1 MFASK
6 SERKV
11 RYSIRKFSIGV
22 ASVVVASLF
31 LGGVVHA
38 EVVGG
43 GNTPTVTSSGQDRLK
58 EYRQQLIKELG
69 ETALPEDKKA
79 EYRKQIEQEMD
90 YSVLAEI
97 ENNFHQESL
106 EIRNKEHDEV
116 VEKAKTEFPRYLD
129 QILTGLEKLVD
140 EKDSQFEKLIQEA
153 KDIVEEYKRRFDK
166 GIDSQDIKRLEQE
179 GKNKLD
185 KLVEDFKNSLSNQQS
200 EPSGNSNSSN
210 GRGDTT
216 KPANQGLDSDSP
228 SGKEHN
234 NPTPPKVEN
243 QGGNIVSTEKTT
255 ETNLKEAKETAKTT
269 LDNYMLTRLKRENG
283 GAFWFGELLKE
294 SKESVEKYKKMFD
307 EASSKERVET
317 LVKEAEQE
325 IEALVVKHKGR
336 EIGLERD
343 KAKEEVTKHL
353 TGLLDDIKK
362 NLEKEQHINTVELIK
377 KLKDIEKTYLHKL
390 DESTQKAQL
399 KKLVAESR
407 SKLDEALS
415 NFKKS
420 LSSSSNSG
428 SSTKPETPEKPEKPT
443 PSKPAEPEVGNQSD
457 KPAPSLSDTKEVQD
471 LIKKGF
477 QELEKLE
484 KSLQE
489 LNEKAELPDE
499 EFYGKQKT
507 IWDDQKSTIQKSIK
521 DFKDIVKDIASQY
534 HKENYFKKYNSDFKD
549 YQLYVQMEIM
559 TRQVRDYLLRYPKDG
574 DIIKE
579 FESGMKQT
587 ASDNYSNLSS
597 DNLKGYFEKNFRS
610 AFEKIQEIVR
620 KLEKKAPA
628 PKTPEKSEEPAP
640 SKPAEKEQ
648 NPSGSTTG
656 SHSGSTSSSGGSSAS
671 TKPKSP
677 EKPEQPAPSKPAEKE
692 QNPSGSATG
701 SHSGSTSS
709 SGSSSAST
717 KPKSP
722 EKPEQPAPSKPAEK
736 EQNLSGSTAGS
747 QSGSTSSSGS
757 SSASTK
763 PKSPEKPG
771 EPTPSNPSGN
781 ETNSSSPTRS
791 NSLSPTL
798 SSQPTS
804 PVQKVFTTEQGNT
817 KITVMFETATEAD
830 SVNLKEVTTKEM
842 IDNVTRQTGQGT
854 VRIFDISL
862 SKDGKETHV
871 KGERVVRLAIGN
883 IDSEIQVYH
892 VKENG
897 ELELLPS
904 TVENGQVVF
913 KTSHFSLFAI
923 KTLPKKQMATEP
935 EENREGKTQS
945 DDKEM
950 VLLADKA
957 NQMSEN
963 RSNSDKKDKQ
973 ALPSTGTMST
983 LLMEFLGLISLVGV
997 YLLKGKK
1004 TEND

>member
-38 EVVGG
+38 EGSVPANHPSPQKV
-43 GNTPTVTSSGQDRLK
+43 SSGDK
-58 EYRQQLIKELG
+58 EYEDVVRKVNIELSEYMDKSLAKLNQSASG
-69 ETALPEDKKA
+69 FPEILQKVRGVV
-79 EYRKQIEQEMD
+79 EGYRKQI
-90 YSVLAEI
+90 
-97 ENNFHQESL
+97 
-106 EIRNKEHDEV
+106 DEALSKDG
-116 VEKAKTEFPRYLD
+116 VEKLGEEAKKKIDELVEAFQNNSD
-129 QILTGLEKLVD
+129 NQIPPKDPSQNDGVQGDAPSAGQGKQPGVSNPGDSKPVPPETSGETKPKDSNNSTTTLEK
-140 EKDSQFEKLIQEA
+140 E
-153 KDIVEEYKRRFDK
+153 
-166 GIDSQDIKRLEQE
+166 
-179 GKNKLD
+179 
-185 KLVEDFKNSLSNQQS
+185 
-200 EPSGNSNSSN
+200 
-210 GRGDTT
+210 
-216 KPANQGLDSDSP
+216 
-228 SGKEHN
+228 
-234 NPTPPKVEN
+234 
-243 QGGNIVSTEKTT
+243 
-255 ETNLKEAKETAKTT
+255 LKEAKETAKTT
-269 LDNYMLTRLKRENG
+269 LDNYRESRLKQENG
-283 GAFWFGELLKE
+283 GVFWFTDLLKE

-343 KAKEEVTKHL
+343 KAKEAVTKHL

-362 NLEKEQHINTVELIK
+362 NLEKDKHINTVELIK
-377 KLKDIEKTYLHKL
+377 KLEDIEKMYLHKL

-399 KKLVAESR
+399 QDLVTESR
-407 SKLDEALS
+407 LKLDEALS
-415 NFKKS
+415 NFKKG
-420 LSSSSNSG
+420 LSS
-428 SSTKPETPEKPEKPT
+428 T
-443 PSKPAEPEVGNQSD
+443 GNN
-457 KPAPSLSDTKEVQD
+457 K
-471 LIKKGF
+471 
-477 QELEKLE
+477 
-484 KSLQE
+484 
-489 LNEKAELPDE
+489 
-499 EFYGKQKT
+499 
-507 IWDDQKSTIQKSIK
+507 
-521 DFKDIVKDIASQY
+521 
-534 HKENYFKKYNSDFKD
+534 
-549 YQLYVQMEIM
+549 
-559 TRQVRDYLLRYPKDG
+559 
-574 DIIKE
+574 
-579 FESGMKQT
+579 
-587 ASDNYSNLSS
+587 
-597 DNLKGYFEKNFRS
+597 
-610 AFEKIQEIVR
+610 
-620 KLEKKAPA
+620 
-628 PKTPEKSEEPAP
+628 
-640 SKPAEKEQ
+640 
-648 NPSGSTTG
+648 
-656 SHSGSTSSSGGSSAS
+656 
-671 TKPKSP
+671 
-677 EKPEQPAPSKPAEKE
+677 
-692 QNPSGSATG
+692 
-701 SHSGSTSS
+701 
-709 SGSSSAST
+709 
-717 KPKSP
+717 
-722 EKPEQPAPSKPAEK
+722 
-736 EQNLSGSTAGS
+736 
-747 QSGSTSSSGS
+747 
-757 SSASTK
+757 
-763 PKSPEKPG
+763 
-771 EPTPSNPSGN
+771 
-781 ETNSSSPTRS
+781 
-791 NSLSPTL
+791 LSPTL
-798 SSQPTS
+798 PSQSKSDVSKPQVKS

-935 EENREGKTQS
+935 EANREGKTQS

>member
-11 RYSIRKFSIGV
+11 RYSIRKFSVGV

-38 EVVGG
+38 QGVGG
-43 GNTPTVTSSGQDRLK
+43 GNNPMVTSSGEDRLK
-58 EYRQQLIKELG
+58 EYRQQLIKELE
-69 ETALPEDKKA
+69 ETDLSSSRKT
-79 EYRKQIEQEMD
+79 YYQKQIETETNPQKL
-90 YSVLAEI
+90 VEI
-97 ENNFHQESL
+97 ENNFHNESRIDHDQAVDQASTSLSMYMTSLLNELDTSAPGFGDILQQAQGIVREYQEKIGGASD
-106 EIRNKEHDEV
+106 R
-116 VEKAKTEFPRYLD
+116 EK
-129 QILTGLEKLVD
+129 IEKL
-140 EKDSQFEKLIQEA
+140 Q
-153 KDIVEEYKRRFDK
+153 
-166 GIDSQDIKRLEQE
+166 QE
-179 GKNKLD
+179 GQTKLD

-377 KLKDIEKTYLHKL
+377 KLKDIEKMYLHKL
-390 DESTQKAQL
+390 DESTQKTQL
-399 KKLVAESR
+399 KKLVAESQ

-415 NFKKS
+415 NFKKG

-428 SSTKPETPEKPEKPT
+428 SSTKPETPEKSEEPT
-443 PSKPAEPEVGNQSD
+443 PSKPAEKEQNPSGSTAGSHSGSTSSSASSSAST
-457 KPAPSLSDTKEVQD
+457 KP
-471 LIKKGF
+471 
-477 QELEKLE
+477 
-484 KSLQE
+484 KS
-489 LNEKAELPDE
+489 
-499 EFYGKQKT
+499 
-507 IWDDQKSTIQKSIK
+507 
-521 DFKDIVKDIASQY
+521 
-534 HKENYFKKYNSDFKD
+534 
-549 YQLYVQMEIM
+549 
-559 TRQVRDYLLRYPKDG
+559 
-574 DIIKE
+574 
-579 FESGMKQT
+579 
-587 ASDNYSNLSS
+587 
-597 DNLKGYFEKNFRS
+597 
-610 AFEKIQEIVR
+610 
-620 KLEKKAPA
+620 
-628 PKTPEKSEEPAP
+628 PEKPERPAP

-648 NPSGSTTG
+648 NPSGSTAG
-656 SHSGSTSSSGGSSAS
+656 SHSGSTSSSA
-671 TKPKSP
+671 
-677 EKPEQPAPSKPAEKE
+677 
-692 QNPSGSATG
+692 
-701 SHSGSTSS
+701 
-709 SGSSSAST
+709 SSSAST

-722 EKPEQPAPSKPAEK
+722 EKPERPAPSK
-736 EQNLSGSTAGS
+736 
-747 QSGSTSSSGS
+747 
-757 SSASTK
+757 
-763 PKSPEKPG
+763 
-771 EPTPSNPSGN
+771 PSGN

-804 PVQKVFTTEQGNT
+804 TVQKVFTTQNGNA

>member
-38 EVVGG
+38 EGVGG
-43 GNTPTVTSSGQDRLK
+43 TSQGIPLKATDKDELYEKAVKEVNIEISKHMSNRLDQLDRQSSGFTEILK
-58 EYRQQLIKELG
+58 KIQGVVESYRQKIDSVSTKSMVEELG
-69 ETALPEDKKA
+69 RQAKKEIDEEIKLFQNHSDGKSTPKDTSRNDGVQGDDSSVGQGEQPGASNPGDSKPVPPETSGETKPKDSN
-79 EYRKQIEQEMD
+79 D
-90 YSVLAEI
+90 S
-97 ENNFHQESL
+97 
-106 EIRNKEHDEV
+106 
-116 VEKAKTEFPRYLD
+116 T
-129 QILTGLEKLVD
+129 TTLEK
-140 EKDSQFEKLIQEA
+140 E
-153 KDIVEEYKRRFDK
+153 
-166 GIDSQDIKRLEQE
+166 
-179 GKNKLD
+179 
-185 KLVEDFKNSLSNQQS
+185 
-200 EPSGNSNSSN
+200 
-210 GRGDTT
+210 
-216 KPANQGLDSDSP
+216 
-228 SGKEHN
+228 
-234 NPTPPKVEN
+234 
-243 QGGNIVSTEKTT
+243 
-255 ETNLKEAKETAKTT
+255 LKEAKETAKTT

-443 PSKPAEPEVGNQSD
+443 PSKPAE
-457 KPAPSLSDTKEVQD
+457 
-471 LIKKGF
+471 
-477 QELEKLE
+477 
-484 KSLQE
+484 
-489 LNEKAELPDE
+489 
-499 EFYGKQKT
+499 
-507 IWDDQKSTIQKSIK
+507 
-521 DFKDIVKDIASQY
+521 
-534 HKENYFKKYNSDFKD
+534 
-549 YQLYVQMEIM
+549 
-559 TRQVRDYLLRYPKDG
+559 
-574 DIIKE
+574 
-579 FESGMKQT
+579 
-587 ASDNYSNLSS
+587 
-597 DNLKGYFEKNFRS
+597 
-610 AFEKIQEIVR
+610 
-620 KLEKKAPA
+620 
-628 PKTPEKSEEPAP
+628 
-640 SKPAEKEQ
+640 KEQ
-648 NPSGSTTG
+648 NPSGST
-656 SHSGSTSSSGGSSAS
+656 A
-671 TKPKSP
+671 
-677 EKPEQPAPSKPAEKE
+677 
-692 QNPSGSATG
+692 G

-722 EKPEQPAPSKPAEK
+722 EKEQEVEPSTPSK
-736 EQNLSGSTAGS
+736 
-747 QSGSTSSSGS
+747 
-757 SSASTK
+757 
-763 PKSPEKPG
+763 
-771 EPTPSNPSGN
+771 PSGN

-804 PVQKVFTTEQGNT
+804 TVQKVFTTQNGNT

-923 KTLPKKQMATEP
+923 KMLPKKQMVAEP
-935 EENREGKTQS
+935 EANREGKTQS

>member
-38 EVVGG
+38 EGVGG
-43 GNTPTVTSSGQDRLK
+43 TSQGIPLKATDKDELYEKAVKEVNIEISKHMSNRLDQLDRQSSGFTEILK
-58 EYRQQLIKELG
+58 KIQGVVESYRQKIDSVSTKSMVEELG
-69 ETALPEDKKA
+69 RQAKKEIDEEIKLFQNHSDGKSTPKDTSRNDGVQGDDSSVGQGEQPGASNPGDSKPVPPETSGETKPKDSN
-79 EYRKQIEQEMD
+79 D
-90 YSVLAEI
+90 S
-97 ENNFHQESL
+97 
-106 EIRNKEHDEV
+106 
-116 VEKAKTEFPRYLD
+116 T
-129 QILTGLEKLVD
+129 TTLEK
-140 EKDSQFEKLIQEA
+140 E
-153 KDIVEEYKRRFDK
+153 
-166 GIDSQDIKRLEQE
+166 
-179 GKNKLD
+179 
-185 KLVEDFKNSLSNQQS
+185 
-200 EPSGNSNSSN
+200 
-210 GRGDTT
+210 
-216 KPANQGLDSDSP
+216 
-228 SGKEHN
+228 
-234 NPTPPKVEN
+234 
-243 QGGNIVSTEKTT
+243 
-255 ETNLKEAKETAKTT
+255 LKEAKETAKTT

-336 EIGLERD
+336 EIGLERN
-343 KAKEEVTKHL
+343 KAKEAVTKHL
-353 TGLLDDIKK
+353 AKLLDDIKK

-377 KLKDIEKTYLHKL
+377 NLKDIEKTYLHKL

-399 KKLVAESR
+399 QNLVTESQ

-415 NFKKS
+415 NFKKG

-428 SSTKPETPEKPEKPT
+428 SSTKPETPEKPEQPT

-587 ASDNYSNLSS
+587 ASDNYSNLSG

-628 PKTPEKSEEPAP
+628 PKTPEKSEQPTP

-648 NPSGSTTG
+648 NPSGSTT
-656 SHSGSTSSSGGSSAS
+656 
-671 TKPKSP
+671 
-677 EKPEQPAPSKPAEKE
+677 
-692 QNPSGSATG
+692 
-701 SHSGSTSS
+701 
-709 SGSSSAST
+709 
-717 KPKSP
+717 
-722 EKPEQPAPSKPAEK
+722 
-736 EQNLSGSTAGS
+736 GS

-763 PKSPEKPG
+763 PKSPEKPERPAPSKPAEKEQNPSG
-771 EPTPSNPSGN
+771 TTAGSHSGSTSSSGSSSASTKPESPEKEQEVEPSTPSKPSGN

-804 PVQKVFTTEQGNT
+804 TVQKVFTTQNGNT

-883 IDSEIQVYH
+883 IESEIQVYH

-923 KTLPKKQMATEP
+923 KMLPKKQMVAEP
-935 EENREGKTQS
+935 EANREGKTQS

-963 RSNSDKKDKQ
+963 HSNSDKKDKQ

>member
-43 GNTPTVTSSGQDRLK
+43 GNNPMVTSSGQDRLK
-58 EYRQQLIKELG
+58 EYRQQLIKELE

-79 EYRKQIEQEMD
+79 EYRKRIEQEMN

-116 VEKAKTEFPRYLD
+116 VEKAKTEFPGYLN
-129 QILTGLEKLVD
+129 QILMGLEKLVD
-140 EKDSQFEKLIQEA
+140 EKDPQFDKLIQEA
-153 KDIVEEYKRRFDK
+153 KDIVEEYKRRFDE

-200 EPSGNSNSSN
+200 KPSGNSNSSN

-269 LDNYMLTRLKRENG
+269 LDNYMLTRLKKENG
-283 GAFWFGELLKE
+283 GVFWFTDLLRE
-294 SKESVEKYKKMFD
+294 SKESVEKYKRMFD
-307 EASSKERVET
+307 EALSKEKVEN

-343 KAKEEVTKHL
+343 KAKEAVTKHL
-353 TGLLDDIKK
+353 AKLLDDIKK

-377 KLKDIEKTYLHKL
+377 NLKDIEKTYLHKL

-399 KKLVAESR
+399 KKLVAESQL
-407 SKLDEALS
+407 KLDEALS
-415 NFKKS
+415 NFKKG

-428 SSTKPETPEKPEKPT
+428 SSTKPETPEKTEQPA
-443 PSKPAEPEVGNQSD
+443 PSKPAEKEQNPSGSTAGSHSGSTSSSGSSSAST
-457 KPAPSLSDTKEVQD
+457 KP
-471 LIKKGF
+471 
-477 QELEKLE
+477 
-484 KSLQE
+484 KS
-489 LNEKAELPDE
+489 
-499 EFYGKQKT
+499 
-507 IWDDQKSTIQKSIK
+507 
-521 DFKDIVKDIASQY
+521 
-534 HKENYFKKYNSDFKD
+534 
-549 YQLYVQMEIM
+549 
-559 TRQVRDYLLRYPKDG
+559 
-574 DIIKE
+574 
-579 FESGMKQT
+579 
-587 ASDNYSNLSS
+587 
-597 DNLKGYFEKNFRS
+597 
-610 AFEKIQEIVR
+610 
-620 KLEKKAPA
+620 
-628 PKTPEKSEEPAP
+628 PEKPERPAP

-656 SHSGSTSSSGGSSAS
+656 SHSGSTSSSGSSNAS

-677 EKPEQPAPSKPAEKE
+677 EKEQEVEPSTPSK
-692 QNPSGSATG
+692 
-701 SHSGSTSS
+701 
-709 SGSSSAST
+709 
-717 KPKSP
+717 
-722 EKPEQPAPSKPAEK
+722 
-736 EQNLSGSTAGS
+736 
-747 QSGSTSSSGS
+747 
-757 SSASTK
+757 
-763 PKSPEKPG
+763 
-771 EPTPSNPSGN
+771 PSGN
-781 ETNSSSPTRS
+781 ETNSSSSTRS

-804 PVQKVFTTEQGNT
+804 TVQKVFTTQNGNA

-957 NQMSEN
+957 TQMSEN
-963 RSNSDKKDKQ
+963 HSNSDKKDKQ

-997 YLLKGKK
+997 YLLRGKK

>member
-43 GNTPTVTSSGQDRLK
+43 GNNPMVTSSGQDRLK
-58 EYRQQLIKELG
+58 EYKQQLIKEL
-69 ETALPEDKKA
+69 EDTDLSSDRKA
-79 EYRKQIEQEMD
+79 DYRKQIEDGKD
-90 YSVLAEI
+90 YSTLASVQNQFYDEART
-97 ENNFHQESL
+97 
-106 EIRNKEHDEV
+106 IRETKRNEAVVQAKLLLSKYMEHRLDE
-116 VEKAKTEFPRYLD
+116 
-129 QILTGLEKLVD
+129 LTKLEKQD
-140 EKDSQFEKLIQEA
+140 NSKIGE
-153 KDIVEEYKRRFDK
+153 IVEGVKSIVRKYQSMFDEAYDEAEVEQMRQK
-166 GIDSQDIKRLEQE
+166 GQSE
-179 GKNKLD
+179 LD

-269 LDNYMLTRLKRENG
+269 LDNYRKSRLTKLNPA
-283 GAFWFGELLKE
+283 AFWFGDLLLASQKTLSEYSTQFE
-294 SKESVEKYKKMFD
+294 S
-307 EASSKERVET
+307 ASSKEEV
-317 LVKEAEQE
+317 
-325 IEALVVKHKGR
+325 EALIEKSKQAIDELIATHQNR
-336 EIGLERD
+336 EISLERD
-343 KAKEEVTKHL
+343 KAKAAVTKHL

-390 DESTQKAQL
+390 DDSTQKAQL
-399 KKLVAESR
+399 QNLVTESQ

-415 NFKKS
+415 NFKKG

-428 SSTKPETPEKPEKPT
+428 SSTKPETPEKPEQPT
-443 PSKPAEPEVGNQSD
+443 
-457 KPAPSLSDTKEVQD
+457 
-471 LIKKGF
+471 
-477 QELEKLE
+477 
-484 KSLQE
+484 
-489 LNEKAELPDE
+489 
-499 EFYGKQKT
+499 
-507 IWDDQKSTIQKSIK
+507 
-521 DFKDIVKDIASQY
+521 
-534 HKENYFKKYNSDFKD
+534 
-549 YQLYVQMEIM
+549 
-559 TRQVRDYLLRYPKDG
+559 
-574 DIIKE
+574 
-579 FESGMKQT
+579 
-587 ASDNYSNLSS
+587 
-597 DNLKGYFEKNFRS
+597 
-610 AFEKIQEIVR
+610 
-620 KLEKKAPA
+620 
-628 PKTPEKSEEPAP
+628 P

-648 NPSGSTTG
+648 TPSGSTAG

-692 QNPSGSATG
+692 QNPSGSTTG

-722 EKPEQPAPSKPAEK
+722 EKEQEVEPSTPSK
-736 EQNLSGSTAGS
+736 
-747 QSGSTSSSGS
+747 
-757 SSASTK
+757 
-763 PKSPEKPG
+763 
-771 EPTPSNPSGN
+771 PSGN

-804 PVQKVFTTEQGNT
+804 TVQKVFTTQNGNA

-923 KTLPKKQMATEP
+923 KMLPKKQMVAEP
-935 EENREGKTQS
+935 EANREGKTQS

>member
-38 EVVGG
+38 EGVGG
-43 GNTPTVTSSGQDRLK
+43 GNNPTVTSSGQDRLK
-58 EYRQQLIKELG
+58 EYRQQLIKELE
-69 ETALPEDKKA
+69 ETDLSSDRKA
-79 EYRKQIEQEMD
+79 DYRKQIETETNPQKL
-90 YSVLAEI
+90 VEI
-97 ENNFHQESL
+97 ENNFHNESRIDHDQAVDQASTSLSMYMTSLLNELDTSAPGFGDILQQAQGIVREYQEKIGGASD
-106 EIRNKEHDEV
+106 R
-116 VEKAKTEFPRYLD
+116 EK
-129 QILTGLEKLVD
+129 IEKL
-140 EKDSQFEKLIQEA
+140 Q
-153 KDIVEEYKRRFDK
+153 
-166 GIDSQDIKRLEQE
+166 QE
-179 GKNKLD
+179 GQTKLD

-200 EPSGNSNSSN
+200 KPSGNSNS
-210 GRGDTT
+210 
-216 KPANQGLDSDSP
+216 

-255 ETNLKEAKETAKTT
+255 EINLKEAKETAKTT
-269 LDNYMLTRLKRENG
+269 LDNYMLTRLKKENG
-283 GAFWFGELLKE
+283 GVFWFTDLLRE
-294 SKESVEKYKKMFD
+294 SKESVEKYKRMFD
-307 EASSKERVET
+307 EASSKEKVEN

-336 EIGLERD
+336 EISLERN
-343 KAKEEVTKHL
+343 KAKEAVTKHL

-399 KKLVAESR
+399 KKLVAESQ

-415 NFKKS
+415 NFKKD
-420 LSSSSNSG
+420 LSSSSNLG
-428 SSTKPETPEKPEKPT
+428 SSTKPETPEKP
-443 PSKPAEPEVGNQSD
+443 
-457 KPAPSLSDTKEVQD
+457 
-471 LIKKGF
+471 
-477 QELEKLE
+477 
-484 KSLQE
+484 
-489 LNEKAELPDE
+489 
-499 EFYGKQKT
+499 
-507 IWDDQKSTIQKSIK
+507 
-521 DFKDIVKDIASQY
+521 
-534 HKENYFKKYNSDFKD
+534 
-549 YQLYVQMEIM
+549 
-559 TRQVRDYLLRYPKDG
+559 
-574 DIIKE
+574 
-579 FESGMKQT
+579 
-587 ASDNYSNLSS
+587 
-597 DNLKGYFEKNFRS
+597 
-610 AFEKIQEIVR
+610 
-620 KLEKKAPA
+620 
-628 PKTPEKSEEPAP
+628 EEPAP

-648 NPSGSTTG
+648 NPSGST
-656 SHSGSTSSSGGSSAS
+656 A
-671 TKPKSP
+671 
-677 EKPEQPAPSKPAEKE
+677 
-692 QNPSGSATG
+692 G

-722 EKPEQPAPSKPAEK
+722 EKPEEPAPSKPAEK
-736 EQNLSGSTAGS
+736 EQNPSGSTAGS
-747 QSGSTSSSGS
+747 HSGSTSSSGS

-771 EPTPSNPSGN
+771 EPTPSKPSGN

-804 PVQKVFTTEQGNT
+804 TVQKVFTTQNGNT

-923 KTLPKKQMATEP
+923 KILPKKQMVAEP
-935 EENREGKTQS
+935 EANREGKTQS
-945 DDKEM
+945 DDKET

>member
-38 EVVGG
+38 QGVGG
-43 GNTPTVTSSGQDRLK
+43 GNSPMVTSSGQDRLK
-58 EYRQQLIKELG
+58 EYRQQLIKEL
-69 ETALPEDKKA
+69 EDTDLSSSRKT
-79 EYRKQIEQEMD
+79 YYQKQIETETD
-90 YSVLAEI
+90 ASKLTELG
-97 ENNFHQESL
+97 NNFHNESRIDHDQAVDQASTSL
-106 EIRNKEHDEV
+106 SMYMTNLLNELDSSASGFEGVLKQAMEIVKEYQRKFGEDHNRKEI
-116 VEKAKTEFPRYLD
+116 EQL
-129 QILTGLEKLVD
+129 Q
-140 EKDSQFEKLIQEA
+140 
-153 KDIVEEYKRRFDK
+153 
-166 GIDSQDIKRLEQE
+166 QE
-179 GKNKLD
+179 GQTKLD

-377 KLKDIEKTYLHKL
+377 TLKDIEKMYLHKL

-399 KKLVAESR
+399 QNLVTESQ

-415 NFKKS
+415 NFKKG

-428 SSTKPETPEKPEKPT
+428 SSTKPETPEKPEEPT
-443 PSKPAEPEVGNQSD
+443 
-457 KPAPSLSDTKEVQD
+457 
-471 LIKKGF
+471 
-477 QELEKLE
+477 
-484 KSLQE
+484 
-489 LNEKAELPDE
+489 
-499 EFYGKQKT
+499 
-507 IWDDQKSTIQKSIK
+507 
-521 DFKDIVKDIASQY
+521 
-534 HKENYFKKYNSDFKD
+534 
-549 YQLYVQMEIM
+549 
-559 TRQVRDYLLRYPKDG
+559 
-574 DIIKE
+574 
-579 FESGMKQT
+579 
-587 ASDNYSNLSS
+587 
-597 DNLKGYFEKNFRS
+597 
-610 AFEKIQEIVR
+610 
-620 KLEKKAPA
+620 
-628 PKTPEKSEEPAP
+628 P

-648 NPSGSTTG
+648 NPSGST
-656 SHSGSTSSSGGSSAS
+656 A
-671 TKPKSP
+671 
-677 EKPEQPAPSKPAEKE
+677 
-692 QNPSGSATG
+692 G

-717 KPKSP
+717 KPETP
-722 EKPEQPAPSKPAEK
+722 EKSERPAPSKPAEK
-736 EQNLSGSTAGS
+736 EQNPSGTTAGSHSGSTSSSGS
-747 QSGSTSSSGS
+747 SSASTKPETPEKPEQPAPSKSAEKEQNPSGSTTGSHSGSTSSSGS

-771 EPTPSNPSGN
+771 EPTPSKPSGN
-781 ETNSSSPTRS
+781 EINSSSPTGS

-804 PVQKVFTTEQGNT
+804 TVQKVFTTQNGNT

-842 IDNVTRQTGQGT
+842 LDNVIRQTGQGT

-871 KGERVVRLAIGN
+871 NGERVVRLAIGN

-923 KTLPKKQMATEP
+923 KMLPKKQMVAEP
-935 EENREGKTQS
+935 EANREGKTQS

-963 RSNSDKKDKQ
+963 HSNSDKKDKQ

>member
-38 EVVGG
+38 EGVGN
-43 GNTPTVTSSGQDRLK
+43 GNNPTVTSSVQDKLK
-58 EYRQQLIKELG
+58 GYRQQLIKEL
-69 ETALPEDKKA
+69 EDTDLSSDRKA
-79 EYRKQIEQEMD
+79 DYRKQIEDGKD
-90 YSVLAEI
+90 YSTLASVQNQFYDEART
-97 ENNFHQESL
+97 
-106 EIRNKEHDEV
+106 IRETKRNEAVVQAKLLLSKYMGHRLDE
-116 VEKAKTEFPRYLD
+116 
-129 QILTGLEKLVD
+129 LTKLTKQD
-140 EKDSQFEKLIQEA
+140 NSKIGE
-153 KDIVEEYKRRFDK
+153 IVEGVKSIVLKYQSMFDGAYDEAEVEQLRQK
-166 GIDSQDIKRLEQE
+166 GQSE
-179 GKNKLD
+179 LD

-269 LDNYMLTRLKRENG
+269 LSAYRLTRLKQENG
-283 GAFWFGELLKE
+283 GVFWFTDLLRE
-294 SKESVEKYKKMFD
+294 SKESVEKYIRMFD
-307 EASSKERVET
+307 EASSKEKVEN
-317 LVKEAEQE
+317 LLKEAEQE
-325 IEALVVKHKGR
+325 IEDLVVKHKGR

-343 KAKEEVTKHL
+343 KAKEAVTKHL

-377 KLKDIEKTYLHKL
+377 KLKDIEKMYLHKL

-399 KKLVAESR
+399 QNLVTESR
-407 SKLDEALS
+407 LKLDEALS
-415 NFKKS
+415 NFKKG

-428 SSTKPETPEKPEKPT
+428 SSTKPETPEKPEQPT
-443 PSKPAEPEVGNQSD
+443 PSKPAEKEQNPSGSTAGSHSGSTSSSGSSSASTKPETPE
-457 KPAPSLSDTKEVQD
+457 KPERPAPSKPAEKEQNPSGSTAGSHSGSTSSSGSSSASTKP
-471 LIKKGF
+471 KSP
-477 QELEKLE
+477 EKPGE
-484 KSLQE
+484 
-489 LNEKAELPDE
+489 
-499 EFYGKQKT
+499 
-507 IWDDQKSTIQKSIK
+507 
-521 DFKDIVKDIASQY
+521 
-534 HKENYFKKYNSDFKD
+534 
-549 YQLYVQMEIM
+549 
-559 TRQVRDYLLRYPKDG
+559 
-574 DIIKE
+574 
-579 FESGMKQT
+579 
-587 ASDNYSNLSS
+587 
-597 DNLKGYFEKNFRS
+597 
-610 AFEKIQEIVR
+610 
-620 KLEKKAPA
+620 PA
-628 PKTPEKSEEPAP
+628 PSKPAEKEQNPSDSTTGSHSGSTSSSGSSSASTKPKSPEKPERPAP

-656 SHSGSTSSSGGSSAS
+656 SHSGSTSSSG
-671 TKPKSP
+671 
-677 EKPEQPAPSKPAEKE
+677 
-692 QNPSGSATG
+692 
-701 SHSGSTSS
+701 
-709 SGSSSAST
+709 SSSAST

-722 EKPEQPAPSKPAEK
+722 EKPE
-736 EQNLSGSTAGS
+736 
-747 QSGSTSSSGS
+747 
-757 SSASTK
+757 
-763 PKSPEKPG
+763 
-771 EPTPSNPSGN
+771 EPTPSKPSGN
-781 ETNSSSPTRS
+781 EINSSSPTGS

-804 PVQKVFTTEQGNT
+804 TVQKVFTTQNGNT

-842 IDNVTRQTGQGT
+842 LDNVIRQTGQGT

-871 KGERVVRLAIGN
+871 NGERVVRLAIGN

-923 KTLPKKQMATEP
+923 KMLPKKQMVAEP
-935 EENREGKTQS
+935 EANREGKTQS

-963 RSNSDKKDKQ
+963 HSNSDKKDKQ

>member
-38 EVVGG
+38 QGVGG
-43 GNTPTVTSSGQDRLK
+43 GNSPMVTSSGQDRLK
-58 EYRQQLIKELG
+58 EYRQQLIKEL
-69 ETALPEDKKA
+69 EDTDLSSSRKT
-79 EYRKQIEQEMD
+79 YYQKQIETETD
-90 YSVLAEI
+90 ASKLTELG
-97 ENNFHQESL
+97 NNFHNESRIDHDQAVDQASTSL
-106 EIRNKEHDEV
+106 SMYMTNLLNELDSSASGFEGVLKQAMEIVKEYQRKFGEDHNRKEI
-116 VEKAKTEFPRYLD
+116 EQL
-129 QILTGLEKLVD
+129 Q
-140 EKDSQFEKLIQEA
+140 
-153 KDIVEEYKRRFDK
+153 
-166 GIDSQDIKRLEQE
+166 QE
-179 GKNKLD
+179 GQTKLD

-377 KLKDIEKTYLHKL
+377 TLKDIEKMYLHKL

-399 KKLVAESR
+399 QNLVTESQ

-415 NFKKS
+415 NFKKG

-428 SSTKPETPEKPEKPT
+428 SSTKPETPEKPEEPT
-443 PSKPAEPEVGNQSD
+443 
-457 KPAPSLSDTKEVQD
+457 
-471 LIKKGF
+471 
-477 QELEKLE
+477 
-484 KSLQE
+484 
-489 LNEKAELPDE
+489 
-499 EFYGKQKT
+499 
-507 IWDDQKSTIQKSIK
+507 
-521 DFKDIVKDIASQY
+521 
-534 HKENYFKKYNSDFKD
+534 
-549 YQLYVQMEIM
+549 
-559 TRQVRDYLLRYPKDG
+559 
-574 DIIKE
+574 
-579 FESGMKQT
+579 
-587 ASDNYSNLSS
+587 
-597 DNLKGYFEKNFRS
+597 
-610 AFEKIQEIVR
+610 
-620 KLEKKAPA
+620 
-628 PKTPEKSEEPAP
+628 P

-648 NPSGSTTG
+648 NPSGST
-656 SHSGSTSSSGGSSAS
+656 A
-671 TKPKSP
+671 
-677 EKPEQPAPSKPAEKE
+677 
-692 QNPSGSATG
+692 G

-717 KPKSP
+717 KPETP
-722 EKPEQPAPSKPAEK
+722 EKPEKPTPSKPAEKEQNPSGTTAGSHSGSTSSSGSSSASTKPETPEKSERPAPSKPAEK
-736 EQNLSGSTAGS
+736 EQNPSGTTAGSHSGSTSSSGS
-747 QSGSTSSSGS
+747 SSASTKPETPEKPEQPAPSKSAEKEQNPSGSTTGSHSGSTSSSGS

-771 EPTPSNPSGN
+771 EPTPSKPSGN
-781 ETNSSSPTRS
+781 EINSSSPTGS

-804 PVQKVFTTEQGNT
+804 TVQKVFTTQNGNT

-842 IDNVTRQTGQGT
+842 LDNVIRQTGQGT

-871 KGERVVRLAIGN
+871 NGERVVRLAIGN

-923 KTLPKKQMATEP
+923 KMLPKKQMVAEP
-935 EENREGKTQS
+935 EANREGKTQS

-963 RSNSDKKDKQ
+963 HSNSDKKDKQ

>member
-1 MFASK
+1 M
-6 SERKV
+6 
-11 RYSIRKFSIGV
+11 YM
-22 ASVVVASLF
+22 ASLLDELDTSAPGF
-31 LGGVVHA
+31 RDILQQAKGIVNEYHKKIGEAYNREEIEKLKQEGQTKLDELTSKFKKGLSSSEQNDHATPKGPSLNDGVQGDDSSAGQGKQPGASNQENPESVP
-38 EVVGG
+38 
-43 GNTPTVTSSGQDRLK
+43 PTAS
-58 EYRQQLIKELG
+58 G
-69 ETALPEDKKA
+69 ETNSPTKPKTSND
-79 EYRKQIEQEMD
+79 
-90 YSVLAEI
+90 S
-97 ENNFHQESL
+97 ENSL
-106 EIRNKEHDEV
+106 ERE
-116 VEKAKTEFPRYLD
+116 L
-129 QILTGLEKLVD
+129 
-140 EKDSQFEKLIQEA
+140 KD
-153 KDIVEEYKRRFDK
+153 
-166 GIDSQDIKRLEQE
+166 
-179 GKNKLD
+179 
-185 KLVEDFKNSLSNQQS
+185 
-200 EPSGNSNSSN
+200 
-210 GRGDTT
+210 
-216 KPANQGLDSDSP
+216 
-228 SGKEHN
+228 
-234 NPTPPKVEN
+234 
-243 QGGNIVSTEKTT
+243 
-255 ETNLKEAKETAKTT
+255 AKETAKTT

-283 GAFWFGELLKE
+283 GVFWFTDLLRE
-294 SKESVEKYKKMFD
+294 SKESVEKYKRMFD
-307 EASSKERVET
+307 EALSKEKVEN

-325 IEALVVKHKGR
+325 IDLVVKHKGR
-336 EIGLERD
+336 EIGLERN
-343 KAKEEVTKHL
+343 KAKEAVTKHL

-377 KLKDIEKTYLHKL
+377 NLKDIEKTYLHKL

-399 KKLVAESR
+399 QNLVTESQ

-415 NFKKS
+415 NFKKG

-428 SSTKPETPEKPEKPT
+428 SSTKPETPEKPE
-443 PSKPAEPEVGNQSD
+443 
-457 KPAPSLSDTKEVQD
+457 
-471 LIKKGF
+471 
-477 QELEKLE
+477 
-484 KSLQE
+484 
-489 LNEKAELPDE
+489 
-499 EFYGKQKT
+499 
-507 IWDDQKSTIQKSIK
+507 
-521 DFKDIVKDIASQY
+521 
-534 HKENYFKKYNSDFKD
+534 
-549 YQLYVQMEIM
+549 
-559 TRQVRDYLLRYPKDG
+559 
-574 DIIKE
+574 
-579 FESGMKQT
+579 
-587 ASDNYSNLSS
+587 
-597 DNLKGYFEKNFRS
+597 
-610 AFEKIQEIVR
+610 
-620 KLEKKAPA
+620 
-628 PKTPEKSEEPAP
+628 EPAP

-648 NPSGSTTG
+648 TPSGTT
-656 SHSGSTSSSGGSSAS
+656 A
-671 TKPKSP
+671 
-677 EKPEQPAPSKPAEKE
+677 
-692 QNPSGSATG
+692 G

-722 EKPEQPAPSKPAEK
+722 EKEQEVEPSTPSK
-736 EQNLSGSTAGS
+736 
-747 QSGSTSSSGS
+747 
-757 SSASTK
+757 
-763 PKSPEKPG
+763 
-771 EPTPSNPSGN
+771 PSGN
-781 ETNSSSPTRS
+781 ETNSSSSTSS

-804 PVQKVFTTEQGNT
+804 TVQKVFTTQNGNA

-871 KGERVVRLAIGN
+871 NGERVVRLAIGN

-935 EENREGKTQS
+935 EANREGKTQS
-945 DDKEM
+945 DNKEM

>member
-38 EVVGG
+38 EGVGG
-43 GNTPTVTSSGQDRLK
+43 GNNPMVTSSGQDKLK

-79 EYRKQIEQEMD
+79 EYRKQIEQEMN
-90 YSVLAEI
+90 YSVLDEI
-97 ENNFHQESL
+97 ANNFHQESL

-116 VEKAKTEFPRYLD
+116 VKKASVSLSNYMTSLLNKLDNSASGFGDILQQAQGIVREYQEKIGGASDREK
-129 QILTGLEKLVD
+129 IEKL
-140 EKDSQFEKLIQEA
+140 Q
-153 KDIVEEYKRRFDK
+153 
-166 GIDSQDIKRLEQE
+166 QE
-179 GKNKLD
+179 GQTKLD
-185 KLVEDFKNSLSNQQS
+185 KLVEDFKNSLSNKQS

-269 LDNYMLTRLKRENG
+269 LDNYMLTRLKKENG
-283 GAFWFGELLKE
+283 GVFWFTDLLRE
-294 SKESVEKYKKMFD
+294 SKESVEKYKRMFD
-307 EASSKERVET
+307 EASSKEKVEN

-336 EIGLERD
+336 EIGLERN
-343 KAKEEVTKHL
+343 KAKEAVTKHL

-399 KKLVAESR
+399 QDLVTESQ

-415 NFKKS
+415 NFKKG
-420 LSSSSNSG
+420 LSSSSNSE
-428 SSTKPETPEKPEKPT
+428 SSTKPETPEKLEKPT
-443 PSKPAEPEVGNQSD
+443 PSKPV
-457 KPAPSLSDTKEVQD
+457 
-471 LIKKGF
+471 
-477 QELEKLE
+477 
-484 KSLQE
+484 
-489 LNEKAELPDE
+489 
-499 EFYGKQKT
+499 
-507 IWDDQKSTIQKSIK
+507 
-521 DFKDIVKDIASQY
+521 
-534 HKENYFKKYNSDFKD
+534 
-549 YQLYVQMEIM
+549 
-559 TRQVRDYLLRYPKDG
+559 
-574 DIIKE
+574 
-579 FESGMKQT
+579 
-587 ASDNYSNLSS
+587 
-597 DNLKGYFEKNFRS
+597 
-610 AFEKIQEIVR
+610 
-620 KLEKKAPA
+620 
-628 PKTPEKSEEPAP
+628 
-640 SKPAEKEQ
+640 EKEQ
-648 NPSGSTTG
+648 NPSGST
-656 SHSGSTSSSGGSSAS
+656 A
-671 TKPKSP
+671 
-677 EKPEQPAPSKPAEKE
+677 
-692 QNPSGSATG
+692 G

-722 EKPEQPAPSKPAEK
+722 EKEQEVKPSTPSK
-736 EQNLSGSTAGS
+736 
-747 QSGSTSSSGS
+747 
-757 SSASTK
+757 
-763 PKSPEKPG
+763 
-771 EPTPSNPSGN
+771 PSGN

-804 PVQKVFTTEQGNT
+804 TVQKVFTTQNGNA

-842 IDNVTRQTGQGT
+842 IDNVTHQTGQGT

-883 IDSEIQVYH
+883 IESEIQVYH
-892 VKENG
+892 VKKNG

>member
-1 MFASK
+1 MLRKILEEIIMFASK

-38 EVVGG
+38 EGVGG
-43 GNTPTVTSSGQDRLK
+43 GNNPMVTSSGEDRLK
-58 EYRQQLIKELG
+58 EYKQLLLKELE

-79 EYRKQIEQEMD
+79 EYRKRIEQEMD

-179 GKNKLD
+179 GKNKID

-234 NPTPPKVEN
+234 KPTPPKVEN

-269 LDNYMLTRLKRENG
+269 LDNYRKNRLTKLNPA
-283 GAFWFGELLKE
+283 AFWFGELLLASQKTLSEYSTQFE
-294 SKESVEKYKKMFD
+294 S
-307 EASSKERVET
+307 ASSKEE
-317 LVKEAEQE
+317 LKAL
-325 IEALVVKHKGR
+325 IEKSKQAIDELIATHQNR
-336 EIGLERD
+336 EISLERN
-343 KAKEEVTKHL
+343 KAKEAVTKHL
-353 TGLLDDIKK
+353 AKLLDDIKK

-377 KLKDIEKTYLHKL
+377 NLKDIEKTYLHKL

-399 KKLVAESR
+399 QNLVTESQ

-415 NFKKS
+415 NFKKG

-428 SSTKPETPEKPEKPT
+428 SSTKPETPEKSEQPT
-443 PSKPAEPEVGNQSD
+443 
-457 KPAPSLSDTKEVQD
+457 
-471 LIKKGF
+471 
-477 QELEKLE
+477 
-484 KSLQE
+484 
-489 LNEKAELPDE
+489 
-499 EFYGKQKT
+499 
-507 IWDDQKSTIQKSIK
+507 
-521 DFKDIVKDIASQY
+521 
-534 HKENYFKKYNSDFKD
+534 
-549 YQLYVQMEIM
+549 
-559 TRQVRDYLLRYPKDG
+559 
-574 DIIKE
+574 
-579 FESGMKQT
+579 
-587 ASDNYSNLSS
+587 
-597 DNLKGYFEKNFRS
+597 
-610 AFEKIQEIVR
+610 
-620 KLEKKAPA
+620 
-628 PKTPEKSEEPAP
+628 P

-656 SHSGSTSSSGGSSAS
+656 SHSGSASSSGSSSAP

-677 EKPEQPAPSKPAEKE
+677 EKPERPAPSKPAEKE

-701 SHSGSTSS
+701 RQSDSTSS

-717 KPKSP
+717 KPETP
-722 EKPEQPAPSKPAEK
+722 EKSEQPTPSKPAEK
-736 EQNLSGSTAGS
+736 EQNPSGSTTGS
-747 QSGSTSSSGS
+747 HSGSTSSSGS

-771 EPTPSNPSGN
+771 EPTPSKPSGN

-804 PVQKVFTTEQGNT
+804 TVQKVFTTQNGNT

-935 EENREGKTQS
+935 EANREGKTQS

>member
-38 EVVGG
+38 EGVGG
-43 GNTPTVTSSGQDRLK
+43 GNNPMVTSSGQDKLK

-79 EYRKQIEQEMD
+79 EYRKQIEQEMN
-90 YSVLAEI
+90 YSVLDEI
-97 ENNFHQESL
+97 ANNFHQESL

-116 VEKAKTEFPRYLD
+116 VKKASVSLSNYMTSLLNKLDNSASGFGDILQQAQGIVREYQEKIGGASDREK
-129 QILTGLEKLVD
+129 IEKL
-140 EKDSQFEKLIQEA
+140 Q
-153 KDIVEEYKRRFDK
+153 
-166 GIDSQDIKRLEQE
+166 QE
-179 GKNKLD
+179 GQTKLD

-377 KLKDIEKTYLHKL
+377 KLKDIEKMYLHKL
-390 DESTQKAQL
+390 DESTQKTQL
-399 KKLVAESR
+399 KKLVAESQ

-415 NFKKS
+415 NFKKG

-428 SSTKPETPEKPEKPT
+428 SSTKPKTPEKSEQPT
-443 PSKPAEPEVGNQSD
+443 PSKPAEKEQNPSGTTAGSHSGSTSSSGSSSASTKPE
-457 KPAPSLSDTKEVQD
+457 
-471 LIKKGF
+471 
-477 QELEKLE
+477 
-484 KSLQE
+484 
-489 LNEKAELPDE
+489 
-499 EFYGKQKT
+499 
-507 IWDDQKSTIQKSIK
+507 
-521 DFKDIVKDIASQY
+521 
-534 HKENYFKKYNSDFKD
+534 
-549 YQLYVQMEIM
+549 
-559 TRQVRDYLLRYPKDG
+559 
-574 DIIKE
+574 
-579 FESGMKQT
+579 
-587 ASDNYSNLSS
+587 
-597 DNLKGYFEKNFRS
+597 
-610 AFEKIQEIVR
+610 
-620 KLEKKAPA
+620 
-628 PKTPEKSEEPAP
+628 TPEKSERPAPSKPAEKEQNPSGTTAGSHSGSTSSSGSSSASTKPETPEKPEQPAP

-656 SHSGSTSSSGGSSAS
+656 SHSGSTSSSG
-671 TKPKSP
+671 
-677 EKPEQPAPSKPAEKE
+677 
-692 QNPSGSATG
+692 
-701 SHSGSTSS
+701 
-709 SGSSSAST
+709 SSSAST

-722 EKPEQPAPSKPAEK
+722 EKEQEVEPSTPSK
-736 EQNLSGSTAGS
+736 
-747 QSGSTSSSGS
+747 
-757 SSASTK
+757 
-763 PKSPEKPG
+763 
-771 EPTPSNPSGN
+771 PSGN

-804 PVQKVFTTEQGNT
+804 TVQKVFTTQNGNT

-871 KGERVVRLAIGN
+871 NGERVVRLAIGN

-923 KTLPKKQMATEP
+923 KTLPKKQMVAEP
-935 EENREGKTQS
+935 ETNREGKTQS

>member
-43 GNTPTVTSSGQDRLK
+43 GNNPMVTSSGQDRLK
-58 EYRQQLIKELG
+58 EYKQQLIKEL
-69 ETALPEDKKA
+69 EDTDLSSDRKA
-79 EYRKQIEQEMD
+79 DYRKQIEDGKD
-90 YSVLAEI
+90 YSTLASVQNQFYDEART
-97 ENNFHQESL
+97 
-106 EIRNKEHDEV
+106 IRETKRNEAVVQAKLLLSKYMEHRLDE
-116 VEKAKTEFPRYLD
+116 
-129 QILTGLEKLVD
+129 LTKLEKQD
-140 EKDSQFEKLIQEA
+140 NSKIGE
-153 KDIVEEYKRRFDK
+153 IVEGVKSIVRKYQSMFDEAYDEAEVEQMRQK
-166 GIDSQDIKRLEQE
+166 GQSE
-179 GKNKLD
+179 LD

-269 LDNYMLTRLKRENG
+269 LDNYRKSRLTKLNPA
-283 GAFWFGELLKE
+283 AFWFGDLLLASQKTLSEYSTQFE
-294 SKESVEKYKKMFD
+294 S
-307 EASSKERVET
+307 ASSKEEV
-317 LVKEAEQE
+317 
-325 IEALVVKHKGR
+325 EALIEKSKQAIDELIATHQNR
-336 EIGLERD
+336 EISLERD
-343 KAKEEVTKHL
+343 KAKAAVTKHL

-390 DESTQKAQL
+390 DDSTQKAQL
-399 KKLVAESR
+399 QNLVTESQ

-415 NFKKS
+415 NFKKG

-428 SSTKPETPEKPEKPT
+428 SSTKPETPEKPEQPT
-443 PSKPAEPEVGNQSD
+443 
-457 KPAPSLSDTKEVQD
+457 
-471 LIKKGF
+471 
-477 QELEKLE
+477 
-484 KSLQE
+484 
-489 LNEKAELPDE
+489 
-499 EFYGKQKT
+499 
-507 IWDDQKSTIQKSIK
+507 
-521 DFKDIVKDIASQY
+521 
-534 HKENYFKKYNSDFKD
+534 
-549 YQLYVQMEIM
+549 
-559 TRQVRDYLLRYPKDG
+559 
-574 DIIKE
+574 
-579 FESGMKQT
+579 
-587 ASDNYSNLSS
+587 
-597 DNLKGYFEKNFRS
+597 
-610 AFEKIQEIVR
+610 
-620 KLEKKAPA
+620 
-628 PKTPEKSEEPAP
+628 P

-656 SHSGSTSSSGGSSAS
+656 SHSGSTSSSGSSSAS

-677 EKPEQPAPSKPAEKE
+677 EKPERPAPSKPAEKE
-692 QNPSGSATG
+692 QNPSGSTAG

-722 EKPEQPAPSKPAEK
+722 EKPE
-736 EQNLSGSTAGS
+736 
-747 QSGSTSSSGS
+747 
-757 SSASTK
+757 
-763 PKSPEKPG
+763 
-771 EPTPSNPSGN
+771 EPTPSKPSGN

-791 NSLSPTL
+791 NSISPTL

-804 PVQKVFTTEQGNT
+804 TVQKVFTTQNGNT

-842 IDNVTRQTGQGT
+842 IDNITRQTGQGT
-854 VRIFDISL
+854 VRVFDISL

-923 KTLPKKQMATEP
+923 KTLPKKQMVAEP
-935 EENREGKTQS
+935 EANREGKTQS

-997 YLLKGKK
+997 YLLKGKE

>member
-43 GNTPTVTSSGQDRLK
+43 GNNPTVTSSGQDRLK
-58 EYRQQLIKELG
+58 EYRQQLIKELE
-69 ETALPEDKKA
+69 ETDLSSSRKT
-79 EYRKQIEQEMD
+79 YYQKQIETETD
-90 YSVLAEI
+90 ASKLTELG
-97 ENNFHQESL
+97 NNFHNESRIDHDQAVDQASTSLSMYMASLLDELDTSAPGFRDILQQAKGIVNEYHKKIGEAYNREEIEKLKQEGQTKLDELTSKFKKGLSSSEQNDHATPKGPSL
-106 EIRNKEHDEV
+106 NDGVQGDDSSAGQGKQPGASNSGDSKPVPPETSGETKPKDSNDSTT
-116 VEKAKTEFPRYLD
+116 A
-129 QILTGLEKLVD
+129 LEK
-140 EKDSQFEKLIQEA
+140 E
-153 KDIVEEYKRRFDK
+153 
-166 GIDSQDIKRLEQE
+166 
-179 GKNKLD
+179 
-185 KLVEDFKNSLSNQQS
+185 
-200 EPSGNSNSSN
+200 
-210 GRGDTT
+210 
-216 KPANQGLDSDSP
+216 
-228 SGKEHN
+228 
-234 NPTPPKVEN
+234 
-243 QGGNIVSTEKTT
+243 
-255 ETNLKEAKETAKTT
+255 LKEAKETAKTT
-269 LDNYMLTRLKRENG
+269 LDNYRKSRLTKLNPA
-283 GAFWFGELLKE
+283 AFWFGDLLLASQKTLSEYSTQFE
-294 SKESVEKYKKMFD
+294 S
-307 EASSKERVET
+307 ASSKEE
-317 LVKEAEQE
+317 LKAL
-325 IEALVVKHKGR
+325 IEKSKQAIDELIATHQNR
-336 EIGLERD
+336 EISLERD
-343 KAKEEVTKHL
+343 KAKEAVTKHL
-353 TGLLDDIKK
+353 AKLLNDIKK

-377 KLKDIEKTYLHKL
+377 NLKDIEKTYLHKL

-399 KKLVAESR
+399 QNLVTESQ

-415 NFKKS
+415 NFKKG

-428 SSTKPETPEKPEKPT
+428 SSTKPETPEKPEVKPT
-443 PSKPAEPEVGNQSD
+443 PETPEVKPVPQ
-457 KPAPSLSDTKEVQD
+457 PAPPKPEV
-471 LIKKGF
+471 KPTP
-477 QELEKLE
+477 ETPE
-484 KSLQE
+484 
-489 LNEKAELPDE
+489 
-499 EFYGKQKT
+499 
-507 IWDDQKSTIQKSIK
+507 
-521 DFKDIVKDIASQY
+521 VKPVPQ
-534 HKENYFKKYNSDFKD
+534 
-549 YQLYVQMEIM
+549 
-559 TRQVRDYLLRYPKDG
+559 
-574 DIIKE
+574 
-579 FESGMKQT
+579 
-587 ASDNYSNLSS
+587 
-597 DNLKGYFEKNFRS
+597 
-610 AFEKIQEIVR
+610 
-620 KLEKKAPA
+620 PA
-628 PKTPEKSEEPAP
+628 PPKPEEPAP

-656 SHSGSTSSSGGSSAS
+656 SHSGSTSSSG
-671 TKPKSP
+671 
-677 EKPEQPAPSKPAEKE
+677 
-692 QNPSGSATG
+692 
-701 SHSGSTSS
+701 
-709 SGSSSAST
+709 
-717 KPKSP
+717 
-722 EKPEQPAPSKPAEK
+722 
-736 EQNLSGSTAGS
+736 
-747 QSGSTSSSGS
+747 S

-771 EPTPSNPSGN
+771 EPTPSKPSGN

-804 PVQKVFTTEQGNT
+804 TVQKVFTTQNGNT

-842 IDNVTRQTGQGT
+842 VDNVTRQTGQGT

-871 KGERVVRLAIGN
+871 NGERVVRLAIGN

-923 KTLPKKQMATEP
+923 KMLPKKQMVAEP
-935 EENREGKTQS
+935 EANREGKTQS

-963 RSNSDKKDKQ
+963 HSNSDKKDKQ
-973 ALPSTGTMST
+973 VLPSTGTMST
-983 LLMEFLGLISLVGV
+983 LLMEFLGLIPLVGV

>member
-58 EYRQQLIKELG
+58 EYKQLLLKELE

-79 EYRKQIEQEMD
+79 EYRKRIEQEMD

-216 KPANQGLDSDSP
+216 KPVNQGLDSDSS

-269 LDNYMLTRLKRENG
+269 LDNYRKNRLTKLNPA
-283 GAFWFGELLKE
+283 AFWFGELLLASQKTLSEYSTQFE
-294 SKESVEKYKKMFD
+294 S
-307 EASSKERVET
+307 ASSKEE
-317 LVKEAEQE
+317 LKAL
-325 IEALVVKHKGR
+325 IEKSKQAIDELIATHQNR

-343 KAKEEVTKHL
+343 KAKKAVTKHL

-377 KLKDIEKTYLHKL
+377 NLKGIEKMYLHKL

-399 KKLVAESR
+399 QNLVTESQ

-415 NFKKS
+415 NFKKG

-428 SSTKPETPEKPEKPT
+428 SSTKPETPEKPEEPT
-443 PSKPAEPEVGNQSD
+443 
-457 KPAPSLSDTKEVQD
+457 
-471 LIKKGF
+471 
-477 QELEKLE
+477 
-484 KSLQE
+484 
-489 LNEKAELPDE
+489 
-499 EFYGKQKT
+499 
-507 IWDDQKSTIQKSIK
+507 
-521 DFKDIVKDIASQY
+521 
-534 HKENYFKKYNSDFKD
+534 
-549 YQLYVQMEIM
+549 
-559 TRQVRDYLLRYPKDG
+559 
-574 DIIKE
+574 
-579 FESGMKQT
+579 
-587 ASDNYSNLSS
+587 
-597 DNLKGYFEKNFRS
+597 
-610 AFEKIQEIVR
+610 
-620 KLEKKAPA
+620 
-628 PKTPEKSEEPAP
+628 P

-648 NPSGSTTG
+648 NPSGST
-656 SHSGSTSSSGGSSAS
+656 A
-671 TKPKSP
+671 
-677 EKPEQPAPSKPAEKE
+677 
-692 QNPSGSATG
+692 G

-722 EKPEQPAPSKPAEK
+722 EKEQEVEQSTPSK
-736 EQNLSGSTAGS
+736 
-747 QSGSTSSSGS
+747 
-757 SSASTK
+757 
-763 PKSPEKPG
+763 
-771 EPTPSNPSGN
+771 PSGN

-804 PVQKVFTTEQGNT
+804 TVQKVFTTQNGNT

-842 IDNVTRQTGQGT
+842 IDNVIRQTGQGA

-862 SKDGKETHV
+862 LKDGKETHV
-871 KGERVVRLAIGN
+871 NGERVVRLAIGN
-883 IDSEIQVYH
+883 IESEIQVYH

>member
-38 EVVGG
+38 QGQGVGG
-43 GNTPTVTSSGQDRLK
+43 GNNPTVTSSGQDRLK
-58 EYRQQLIKELG
+58 EYRQQLIKEL
-69 ETALPEDKKA
+69 EDTDLSSDRKA
-79 EYRKQIEQEMD
+79 DYRKQIETETNPQKLE
-90 YSVLAEI
+90 EI
-97 ENNFHQESL
+97 ENNFHNESRIDHDQAVDQASTSL
-106 EIRNKEHDEV
+106 SMYMTNLLNELDSSASGFEGVLKQAMEIVKEYQRKFGEDHNRKEI
-116 VEKAKTEFPRYLD
+116 EQL
-129 QILTGLEKLVD
+129 Q
-140 EKDSQFEKLIQEA
+140 
-153 KDIVEEYKRRFDK
+153 
-166 GIDSQDIKRLEQE
+166 QE
-179 GKNKLD
+179 GQTKLD

-234 NPTPPKVEN
+234 KPTPPKVEN

-307 EASSKERVET
+307 EASSKEKVEN

-336 EIGLERD
+336 EIGLERN
-343 KAKEEVTKHL
+343 KAKEAVTKHL

-399 KKLVAESR
+399 QDLVTESQ

-415 NFKKS
+415 NFKKG
-420 LSSSSNSG
+420 LSSSSNSE
-428 SSTKPETPEKPEKPT
+428 SSTKPE
-443 PSKPAEPEVGNQSD
+443 
-457 KPAPSLSDTKEVQD
+457 
-471 LIKKGF
+471 
-477 QELEKLE
+477 
-484 KSLQE
+484 
-489 LNEKAELPDE
+489 
-499 EFYGKQKT
+499 
-507 IWDDQKSTIQKSIK
+507 
-521 DFKDIVKDIASQY
+521 
-534 HKENYFKKYNSDFKD
+534 
-549 YQLYVQMEIM
+549 
-559 TRQVRDYLLRYPKDG
+559 
-574 DIIKE
+574 
-579 FESGMKQT
+579 
-587 ASDNYSNLSS
+587 
-597 DNLKGYFEKNFRS
+597 
-610 AFEKIQEIVR
+610 
-620 KLEKKAPA
+620 
-628 PKTPEKSEEPAP
+628 TPEKSEEPAP

-648 NPSGSTTG
+648 NPSGTTAG
-656 SHSGSTSSSGGSSAS
+656 SHSGSTSSSGSSSAS
-671 TKPKSP
+671 TKPETP

-692 QNPSGSATG
+692 QNPSGTTAG
-701 SHSGSTSS
+701 SYSGSTSS

-722 EKPEQPAPSKPAEK
+722 EKEQEVEPSTPSK
-736 EQNLSGSTAGS
+736 
-747 QSGSTSSSGS
+747 
-757 SSASTK
+757 
-763 PKSPEKPG
+763 
-771 EPTPSNPSGN
+771 PSGN
-781 ETNSSSPTRS
+781 EINSSSPTRS

-804 PVQKVFTTEQGNT
+804 TVQKVFTTQNGNA

-923 KTLPKKQMATEP
+923 KMLPKKQMATEP
-935 EENREGKTQS
+935 EANREGKTQS

-963 RSNSDKKDKQ
+963 HSNSDKKDKQ

-983 LLMEFLGLISLVGV
+983 LFM
-997 YLLKGKK
+997 
-1004 TEND
+1004 

>member
-43 GNTPTVTSSGQDRLK
+43 GNNPIPQTVSSGDK
-58 EYRQQLIKELG
+58 EYEDAVQKVNIELSEYMDKSLAKLNQSASGFSETLTKIKAIVDKYRDKIDSVSTKSMVEELG
-69 ETALPEDKKA
+69 RQAKKEIDEEIKLFQNNSDNQIPPKKPSQNDGVQGDAPSAGQGKQPDASNPGDSKPVPPETSGETKPKD
-79 EYRKQIEQEMD
+79 
-90 YSVLAEI
+90 S
-97 ENNFHQESL
+97 NNS
-106 EIRNKEHDEV
+106 
-116 VEKAKTEFPRYLD
+116 T
-129 QILTGLEKLVD
+129 TTLEK
-140 EKDSQFEKLIQEA
+140 E
-153 KDIVEEYKRRFDK
+153 
-166 GIDSQDIKRLEQE
+166 
-179 GKNKLD
+179 
-185 KLVEDFKNSLSNQQS
+185 
-200 EPSGNSNSSN
+200 
-210 GRGDTT
+210 
-216 KPANQGLDSDSP
+216 
-228 SGKEHN
+228 
-234 NPTPPKVEN
+234 
-243 QGGNIVSTEKTT
+243 
-255 ETNLKEAKETAKTT
+255 LKEAKETAKTT
-269 LDNYMLTRLKRENG
+269 LDNYRESRLKQENG
-283 GAFWFGELLKE
+283 GVFWFTDLLRE
-294 SKESVEKYKKMFD
+294 SKESVEKYKRMFD
-307 EASSKERVET
+307 GASSKEKVEN

-336 EIGLERD
+336 EISLERN
-343 KAKEEVTKHL
+343 KAKKAVTKHL

-399 KKLVAESR
+399 QDLVTESQ

-415 NFKKS
+415 NFKKG

-428 SSTKPETPEKPEKPT
+428 SSTKPETPEKPGEPT
-443 PSKPAEPEVGNQSD
+443 PSKPAEKEQTPSGSTAGSQSGSTSSSGSSSDSTKPKSPE
-457 KPAPSLSDTKEVQD
+457 KPERPAPSKPAEKEQTPS
-471 LIKKGF
+471 G
-477 QELEKLE
+477 
-484 KSLQE
+484 
-489 LNEKAELPDE
+489 
-499 EFYGKQKT
+499 
-507 IWDDQKSTIQKSIK
+507 STTG
-521 DFKDIVKDIASQY
+521 SQ
-534 HKENYFKKYNSDFKD
+534 
-549 YQLYVQMEIM
+549 
-559 TRQVRDYLLRYPKDG
+559 
-574 DIIKE
+574 
-579 FESGMKQT
+579 SGST
-587 ASDNYSNLSS
+587 SSSGSSS
-597 DNLKGYFEKNFRS
+597 DSTK
-610 AFEKIQEIVR
+610 
-620 KLEKKAPA
+620 
-628 PKTPEKSEEPAP
+628 PKSPEKPEQPKP

-656 SHSGSTSSSGGSSAS
+656 SH
-671 TKPKSP
+671 
-677 EKPEQPAPSKPAEKE
+677 
-692 QNPSGSATG
+692 
-701 SHSGSTSS
+701 
-709 SGSSSAST
+709 
-717 KPKSP
+717 
-722 EKPEQPAPSKPAEK
+722 
-736 EQNLSGSTAGS
+736 
-747 QSGSTSSSGS
+747 SGSTSSSGS

-771 EPTPSNPSGN
+771 EPTPSKPSGN

-804 PVQKVFTTEQGNT
+804 TVQKVFTTQNGNA

-842 IDNVTRQTGQGT
+842 IDNVIRQTGQGT

-883 IDSEIQVYH
+883 IESEIQVYH

-923 KTLPKKQMATEP
+923 KTLPKKQMVAEP
-935 EENREGKTQS
+935 ETNREGKTQS

-997 YLLKGKK
+997 YLLRGKK

>member
-38 EVVGG
+38 EGVGG
-43 GNTPTVTSSGQDRLK
+43 GNNPMVTSSGQDKLK

-79 EYRKQIEQEMD
+79 EYRKQIEQEMN
-90 YSVLAEI
+90 YSVLDEI
-97 ENNFHQESL
+97 ANNFHQESL

-116 VEKAKTEFPRYLD
+116 VKKASVSLSNYMTSLLNKLDNSASGFGDILQQAQGIVREYQEKIGGASDREK
-129 QILTGLEKLVD
+129 IEKL
-140 EKDSQFEKLIQEA
+140 Q
-153 KDIVEEYKRRFDK
+153 
-166 GIDSQDIKRLEQE
+166 QE
-179 GKNKLD
+179 GQTKLD

-377 KLKDIEKTYLHKL
+377 KLKDIEKMYLHKL
-390 DESTQKAQL
+390 DESTQKTQL
-399 KKLVAESR
+399 KKLVAESQ

-415 NFKKS
+415 NFKKG

-428 SSTKPETPEKPEKPT
+428 SSTKPETPEKSEEPT
-443 PSKPAEPEVGNQSD
+443 PSKPAEKEQNPSGSTAGSHSGSTSSSASSSAST
-457 KPAPSLSDTKEVQD
+457 KP
-471 LIKKGF
+471 
-477 QELEKLE
+477 
-484 KSLQE
+484 KS
-489 LNEKAELPDE
+489 
-499 EFYGKQKT
+499 
-507 IWDDQKSTIQKSIK
+507 
-521 DFKDIVKDIASQY
+521 
-534 HKENYFKKYNSDFKD
+534 
-549 YQLYVQMEIM
+549 
-559 TRQVRDYLLRYPKDG
+559 
-574 DIIKE
+574 
-579 FESGMKQT
+579 
-587 ASDNYSNLSS
+587 
-597 DNLKGYFEKNFRS
+597 
-610 AFEKIQEIVR
+610 
-620 KLEKKAPA
+620 
-628 PKTPEKSEEPAP
+628 PEKPERPAP

-648 NPSGSTTG
+648 NPSGSTAG
-656 SHSGSTSSSGGSSAS
+656 SHSGSTSSSASSSAS

-677 EKPEQPAPSKPAEKE
+677 EKPERPAPSKPAEKE
-692 QNPSGSATG
+692 QNPSGSITE

-722 EKPEQPAPSKPAEK
+722 EKSERPAPSK
-736 EQNLSGSTAGS
+736 
-747 QSGSTSSSGS
+747 
-757 SSASTK
+757 
-763 PKSPEKPG
+763 
-771 EPTPSNPSGN
+771 PSGN

-804 PVQKVFTTEQGNT
+804 TVQKVFTTQNGNA

>member
-11 RYSIRKFSIGV
+11 RYSIRKFSVGV

-43 GNTPTVTSSGQDRLK
+43 GNNPMVTSSGQDRLK
-58 EYRQQLIKELG
+58 EYRQQLIKEL
-69 ETALPEDKKA
+69 EDTDLSSDRKA
-79 EYRKQIEQEMD
+79 DYRKQIETETNPQKLE
-90 YSVLAEI
+90 EI
-97 ENNFHQESL
+97 ENNFHNESRIDHDQAVDQASTSL
-106 EIRNKEHDEV
+106 SMYMTNLLNELDSSASGFEGVLKQAMEIVKEYQRKFGEDHNRKEI
-116 VEKAKTEFPRYLD
+116 EQL
-129 QILTGLEKLVD
+129 Q
-140 EKDSQFEKLIQEA
+140 
-153 KDIVEEYKRRFDK
+153 
-166 GIDSQDIKRLEQE
+166 QE
-179 GKNKLD
+179 GQTKLD

-428 SSTKPETPEKPEKPT
+428 SSTKPETPEKPEQPT
-443 PSKPAEPEVGNQSD
+443 PSKPAEKEQNPSGTTAGSHSGSTSSSGSSSASTKPE
-457 KPAPSLSDTKEVQD
+457 
-471 LIKKGF
+471 
-477 QELEKLE
+477 
-484 KSLQE
+484 
-489 LNEKAELPDE
+489 
-499 EFYGKQKT
+499 
-507 IWDDQKSTIQKSIK
+507 
-521 DFKDIVKDIASQY
+521 
-534 HKENYFKKYNSDFKD
+534 
-549 YQLYVQMEIM
+549 
-559 TRQVRDYLLRYPKDG
+559 
-574 DIIKE
+574 
-579 FESGMKQT
+579 
-587 ASDNYSNLSS
+587 
-597 DNLKGYFEKNFRS
+597 
-610 AFEKIQEIVR
+610 
-620 KLEKKAPA
+620 
-628 PKTPEKSEEPAP
+628 TPEKPEQPAP

-656 SHSGSTSSSGGSSAS
+656 SHSGSTSSSG
-671 TKPKSP
+671 
-677 EKPEQPAPSKPAEKE
+677 
-692 QNPSGSATG
+692 
-701 SHSGSTSS
+701 
-709 SGSSSAST
+709 
-717 KPKSP
+717 
-722 EKPEQPAPSKPAEK
+722 
-736 EQNLSGSTAGS
+736 
-747 QSGSTSSSGS
+747 S

-771 EPTPSNPSGN
+771 EPTPSKPSGN

-804 PVQKVFTTEQGNT
+804 TVQKVFTTQNGNT

-871 KGERVVRLAIGN
+871 NGERVVRLAIGN

-923 KTLPKKQMATEP
+923 KTLPKKQMVAEP
-935 EENREGKTQS
+935 ETNREGKTQS

-963 RSNSDKKDKQ
+963 HSNSDKKDKQ

-983 LLMEFLGLISLVGV
+983 LFMEFLGLISLVGV

>member
-38 EVVGG
+38 EGSVPANHPSPQKV
-43 GNTPTVTSSGQDRLK
+43 SSGDK
-58 EYRQQLIKELG
+58 EYEDAVQKVNKEISDYMTSRLDTLNRSASG
-69 ETALPEDKKA
+69 FSEILQKVQGVVEG
-79 EYRKQIEQEMD
+79 YRKQI
-90 YSVLAEI
+90 
-97 ENNFHQESL
+97 
-106 EIRNKEHDEV
+106 DEASSKDR
-116 VEKAKTEFPRYLD
+116 VEELGEEAKKKIDE
-129 QILTGLEKLVD
+129 LVD
-140 EKDSQFEKLIQEA
+140 TFSNNSDNQIRPKDGVQGDDSSAGQGEQPGASNQGDSKPVPPETSGETKPKDS
-153 KDIVEEYKRRFDK
+153 
-166 GIDSQDIKRLEQE
+166 
-179 GKNKLD
+179 N
-185 KLVEDFKNSLSNQQS
+185 NS
-200 EPSGNSNSSN
+200 
-210 GRGDTT
+210 
-216 KPANQGLDSDSP
+216 
-228 SGKEHN
+228 
-234 NPTPPKVEN
+234 TPPKVEN
-243 QGGNIVSTEKTT
+243 QGGNIDSTEKTT

-343 KAKEEVTKHL
+343 KAKKEVTKHL
-353 TGLLDDIKK
+353 AKLLNDIEK
-362 NLEKEQHINTVELIK
+362 NLEKDQHINTVDLIK
-377 KLKDIEKTYLHKL
+377 NLKDIEKTYLHKL

-399 KKLVAESR
+399 QKLVTESK

-415 NFKKS
+415 NFKKG
-420 LSSSSNSG
+420 LSSS
-428 SSTKPETPEKPEKPT
+428 
-443 PSKPAEPEVGNQSD
+443 
-457 KPAPSLSDTKEVQD
+457 
-471 LIKKGF
+471 
-477 QELEKLE
+477 
-484 KSLQE
+484 
-489 LNEKAELPDE
+489 
-499 EFYGKQKT
+499 
-507 IWDDQKSTIQKSIK
+507 
-521 DFKDIVKDIASQY
+521 
-534 HKENYFKKYNSDFKD
+534 
-549 YQLYVQMEIM
+549 
-559 TRQVRDYLLRYPKDG
+559 
-574 DIIKE
+574 
-579 FESGMKQT
+579 
-587 ASDNYSNLSS
+587 
-597 DNLKGYFEKNFRS
+597 
-610 AFEKIQEIVR
+610 
-620 KLEKKAPA
+620 
-628 PKTPEKSEEPAP
+628 
-640 SKPAEKEQ
+640 
-648 NPSGSTTG
+648 
-656 SHSGSTSSSGGSSAS
+656 
-671 TKPKSP
+671 
-677 EKPEQPAPSKPAEKE
+677 
-692 QNPSGSATG
+692 
-701 SHSGSTSS
+701 SS
-709 SGSSSAST
+709 SGSST
-717 KPKSP
+717 GDNK
-722 EKPEQPAPSKPAEK
+722 
-736 EQNLSGSTAGS
+736 
-747 QSGSTSSSGS
+747 
-757 SSASTK
+757 
-763 PKSPEKPG
+763 
-771 EPTPSNPSGN
+771 
-781 ETNSSSPTRS
+781 
-791 NSLSPTL
+791 LSPTL
-798 SSQPTS
+798 PSQSKSDVSKPQVKS
-804 PVQKVFTTEQGNT
+804 PVQKVFMTEQGNT

-923 KTLPKKQMATEP
+923 KTLPKKQMVAEP
-935 EENREGKTQS
+935 EANREGKTQS

-950 VLLADKA
+950 VLLANKA

>member
-43 GNTPTVTSSGQDRLK
+43 GNNPTVTSSGQDRLK
-58 EYRQQLIKELG
+58 EYRQQLIKELE
-69 ETALPEDKKA
+69 ETDLSSSRKT
-79 EYRKQIEQEMD
+79 YYQKQIETETD
-90 YSVLAEI
+90 ASKLTELG
-97 ENNFHQESL
+97 NNFHNESRIDHDQAVDQASTSL
-106 EIRNKEHDEV
+106 SMYMTNLLNELDSSASGFEGVLKQAMEIVKEYQRKFGEDHNRKEI
-116 VEKAKTEFPRYLD
+116 EQL
-129 QILTGLEKLVD
+129 Q
-140 EKDSQFEKLIQEA
+140 
-153 KDIVEEYKRRFDK
+153 
-166 GIDSQDIKRLEQE
+166 QE
-179 GKNKLD
+179 GQTKLD

-200 EPSGNSNSSN
+200 KPSGNSNS
-210 GRGDTT
+210 
-216 KPANQGLDSDSP
+216 

-255 ETNLKEAKETAKTT
+255 EINLKEAKETAKTT
-269 LDNYMLTRLKRENG
+269 LDNYMLTRLKKENG
-283 GAFWFGELLKE
+283 GVFWFTDLLRE
-294 SKESVEKYKKMFD
+294 SKESVEKYKRMFD
-307 EASSKERVET
+307 EASSKEKVEN

-336 EIGLERD
+336 EISLERN
-343 KAKEEVTKHL
+343 KAKEAVTKHL

-399 KKLVAESR
+399 KKLVAESQ

-415 NFKKS
+415 NFKKD
-420 LSSSSNSG
+420 LSSSSNLG
-428 SSTKPETPEKPEKPT
+428 SSTKPETPEKP
-443 PSKPAEPEVGNQSD
+443 
-457 KPAPSLSDTKEVQD
+457 
-471 LIKKGF
+471 
-477 QELEKLE
+477 
-484 KSLQE
+484 
-489 LNEKAELPDE
+489 
-499 EFYGKQKT
+499 
-507 IWDDQKSTIQKSIK
+507 
-521 DFKDIVKDIASQY
+521 
-534 HKENYFKKYNSDFKD
+534 
-549 YQLYVQMEIM
+549 
-559 TRQVRDYLLRYPKDG
+559 
-574 DIIKE
+574 
-579 FESGMKQT
+579 
-587 ASDNYSNLSS
+587 
-597 DNLKGYFEKNFRS
+597 
-610 AFEKIQEIVR
+610 
-620 KLEKKAPA
+620 
-628 PKTPEKSEEPAP
+628 EEPAP

-656 SHSGSTSSSGGSSAS
+656 SHSGSTSSSG
-671 TKPKSP
+671 
-677 EKPEQPAPSKPAEKE
+677 
-692 QNPSGSATG
+692 
-701 SHSGSTSS
+701 
-709 SGSSSAST
+709 
-717 KPKSP
+717 
-722 EKPEQPAPSKPAEK
+722 
-736 EQNLSGSTAGS
+736 
-747 QSGSTSSSGS
+747 S

-771 EPTPSNPSGN
+771 EPTPSKPSGN

-804 PVQKVFTTEQGNT
+804 TVQKVFTTQNGNT

-842 IDNVTRQTGQGT
+842 VDNVIRQTGQGT

-923 KTLPKKQMATEP
+923 KTLPKKQMVVEP
-935 EENREGKTQS
+935 EANREGKTQS
-945 DDKEM
+945 DDKET

>member
-1 MFASK
+1 MTSKFKKGLSSSEQNDHATPKGPSLNDGVQGDDSSAGQGKQPGASNQENPE
-6 SERKV
+6 SV
-11 RYSIRKFSIGV
+11 PPT
-22 ASVVVASLF
+22 AS
-31 LGGVVHA
+31 
-38 EVVGG
+38 
-43 GNTPTVTSSGQDRLK
+43 
-58 EYRQQLIKELG
+58 G
-69 ETALPEDKKA
+69 ETNSPTKPKTSND
-79 EYRKQIEQEMD
+79 
-90 YSVLAEI
+90 S
-97 ENNFHQESL
+97 ENSL
-106 EIRNKEHDEV
+106 ERE
-116 VEKAKTEFPRYLD
+116 L
-129 QILTGLEKLVD
+129 
-140 EKDSQFEKLIQEA
+140 KD
-153 KDIVEEYKRRFDK
+153 
-166 GIDSQDIKRLEQE
+166 
-179 GKNKLD
+179 
-185 KLVEDFKNSLSNQQS
+185 
-200 EPSGNSNSSN
+200 
-210 GRGDTT
+210 
-216 KPANQGLDSDSP
+216 
-228 SGKEHN
+228 
-234 NPTPPKVEN
+234 
-243 QGGNIVSTEKTT
+243 
-255 ETNLKEAKETAKTT
+255 AKETAKTT

-283 GAFWFGELLKE
+283 GVFWFTDLLRE
-294 SKESVEKYKKMFD
+294 SKESVEKYKRMFD
-307 EASSKERVET
+307 EALSKEKVEN

-325 IEALVVKHKGR
+325 IDLVVKHKGR
-336 EIGLERD
+336 EIGLERN
-343 KAKEEVTKHL
+343 KAKEAVTKHL

-377 KLKDIEKTYLHKL
+377 NLKDIEKTYLHKL

-399 KKLVAESR
+399 QNLVTESQ

-415 NFKKS
+415 NFKKG

-428 SSTKPETPEKPEKPT
+428 SSTKPETPEKPE
-443 PSKPAEPEVGNQSD
+443 
-457 KPAPSLSDTKEVQD
+457 
-471 LIKKGF
+471 
-477 QELEKLE
+477 
-484 KSLQE
+484 
-489 LNEKAELPDE
+489 
-499 EFYGKQKT
+499 
-507 IWDDQKSTIQKSIK
+507 
-521 DFKDIVKDIASQY
+521 
-534 HKENYFKKYNSDFKD
+534 
-549 YQLYVQMEIM
+549 
-559 TRQVRDYLLRYPKDG
+559 
-574 DIIKE
+574 
-579 FESGMKQT
+579 
-587 ASDNYSNLSS
+587 
-597 DNLKGYFEKNFRS
+597 
-610 AFEKIQEIVR
+610 
-620 KLEKKAPA
+620 
-628 PKTPEKSEEPAP
+628 EPAP

-648 NPSGSTTG
+648 TPSGTT
-656 SHSGSTSSSGGSSAS
+656 A
-671 TKPKSP
+671 
-677 EKPEQPAPSKPAEKE
+677 
-692 QNPSGSATG
+692 G

-722 EKPEQPAPSKPAEK
+722 EKPEQPTPSKSAEKEQNPSGTTAGRQSDSTSSSGSSSASTKPKSPEKPEQPTPSKPAEK
-736 EQNLSGSTAGS
+736 EQNPSGTTAGS
-747 QSGSTSSSGS
+747 HSGSTSSSGS

-763 PKSPEKPG
+763 PKSPEKPERPAPSKPAEKELNPSG
-771 EPTPSNPSGN
+771 STAGSHSGSTSSSGSSSASTKPKSPEKEQEVEPSTPSKPSGN
-781 ETNSSSPTRS
+781 ETNSSSSTSS

-804 PVQKVFTTEQGNT
+804 TVQKVFTTQNGNA

-871 KGERVVRLAIGN
+871 NGERVVRLAIGN

-935 EENREGKTQS
+935 EANREGKTQS
-945 DDKEM
+945 DNKEM

>member
-1 MFASK
+1 M
-6 SERKV
+6 
-11 RYSIRKFSIGV
+11 
-22 ASVVVASLF
+22 
-31 LGGVVHA
+31 
-38 EVVGG
+38 
-43 GNTPTVTSSGQDRLK
+43 
-58 EYRQQLIKELG
+58 
-69 ETALPEDKKA
+69 ED
-79 EYRKQIEQEMD
+79 YRKQI
-90 YSVLAEI
+90 
-97 ENNFHQESL
+97 
-106 EIRNKEHDEV
+106 DEALSKDG
-116 VEKAKTEFPRYLD
+116 VEKLGEEAKKKIDELVEAFQNHSGGKSTPKDPSQNDGVQGDDSSAGQGKQPGASNPGDSKPVPPATSGETKPKD
-129 QILTGLEKLVD
+129 SNDSTTTLEK
-140 EKDSQFEKLIQEA
+140 E
-153 KDIVEEYKRRFDK
+153 
-166 GIDSQDIKRLEQE
+166 
-179 GKNKLD
+179 
-185 KLVEDFKNSLSNQQS
+185 
-200 EPSGNSNSSN
+200 
-210 GRGDTT
+210 
-216 KPANQGLDSDSP
+216 
-228 SGKEHN
+228 
-234 NPTPPKVEN
+234 
-243 QGGNIVSTEKTT
+243 
-255 ETNLKEAKETAKTT
+255 LKEAKETAKTT
-269 LDNYMLTRLKRENG
+269 LDNYRLTRLKKENG

-294 SKESVEKYKKMFD
+294 SEESIKKYKRMFD

-336 EIGLERD
+336 EIGLERN
-343 KAKEEVTKHL
+343 KAKAAVTKHL
-353 TGLLDDIKK
+353 AKLLDDIKK

-377 KLKDIEKTYLHKL
+377 NLKDIEKTYLHKL

-399 KKLVAESR
+399 QNLVTESQ

-415 NFKKS
+415 NFKKG

-428 SSTKPETPEKPEKPT
+428 SSTKPETPEKPEQPT

-587 ASDNYSNLSS
+587 ASDNYSNLSG

-628 PKTPEKSEEPAP
+628 PKTPEKPEQPKPSKPAEKEQNPSGSTAGSHSGSTSSSGSSSASTKPETPEKPGEPTPSKPAEKEQNPSGSTAGSHSGSTSSSGSSSASTKPKSPEKPERPAP

-656 SHSGSTSSSGGSSAS
+656 SHSGSTSSSGSSSTS

-677 EKPEQPAPSKPAEKE
+677 EKPEQPQPSKPAEKE
-692 QNPSGSATG
+692 QNPSGS
-701 SHSGSTSS
+701 
-709 SGSSSAST
+709 
-717 KPKSP
+717 
-722 EKPEQPAPSKPAEK
+722 
-736 EQNLSGSTAGS
+736 TAGS
-747 QSGSTSSSGS
+747 HSGSTSSSGS

-804 PVQKVFTTEQGNT
+804 PVQKVFTAQNGNA

-923 KTLPKKQMATEP
+923 KTLPKKQMVAEP
-935 EENREGKTQS
+935 EANREGKTQS